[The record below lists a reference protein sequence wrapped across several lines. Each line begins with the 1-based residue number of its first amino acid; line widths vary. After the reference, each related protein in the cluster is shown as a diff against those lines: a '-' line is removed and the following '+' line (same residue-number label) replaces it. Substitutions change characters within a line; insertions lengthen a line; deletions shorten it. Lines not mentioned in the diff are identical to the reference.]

1 MKLQKISLDHIAK
14 LAGVHK
20 ATVSRALRNHP
31 TIPRHTRERIH
42 EIAKREGYRPNPLVS
57 LYQSHTR
64 ANRPPSMQATL
75 AWINDY
81 PNQECWRE
89 FPWLKGYFSGAK
101 KRCEHRGYHLE
112 ELMLPSSN
120 TVNHAQEVNKLADSI
135 RSRGVF
141 GVILP
146 LLLHQ
151 QYLIEQWEG
160 CAVALIGSGHFPCAD
175 QPSHVPFYP
184 QGFSSAD
191 RDLFYNLR
199 LCFSK
204 MRQLGYQRIGLVYS
218 KYLDTEAQGRVY
230 AGYLFE
236 QNQVAE
242 EMRIPAIFLDRF
254 KEGRPAKF
262 DHWIQTYR
270 PEAII
275 CVNPVVKSWVESMGL
290 RVPEDIGLAN
300 LNLVEDV
307 IGWDGVVEQHEQIGA
322 ASVDLLIGQLSRSE
336 LQIPR
341 EPRKIFIPGAWADG
355 TTLRPLT

>member
-1 MKLQKISLDHIAK
+1 MKLQKISLDYIAK

-64 ANRPPSMQATL
+64 ANRPPSMRATL
-75 AWINDY
+75 AWVNDY
-81 PNQECWRE
+81 PNQECWRK
-89 FPWLKGYFSGAK
+89 FPWLKGYFTGAK
-101 KRCEHRGYHLE
+101 RRCEHRGYHLE
-112 ELMLPSSN
+112 ERMLPTSD
-120 TVNHAQEVNKLADSI
+120 TVDHAQEVNKLAHSI

-160 CAVALIGSGHFPCAD
+160 CAVAVIGGGHFQNAD
-175 QPSHVPFYP
+175 KPSHAEFYP
-184 QGFSSAD
+184 QDFSCAD

-204 MRQLGYQRIGLVYS
+204 IRKFGYQRIGLVYS

-236 QNQVAE
+236 QAHLPAAMQ
-242 EMRIPAIFLDRF
+242 IPAIFLDRF
-254 KEGRPAKF
+254 KEGRPAEF
-262 DHWIQTYR
+262 DRWMKKYR

-275 CVNPVVKSWVESMGL
+275 CVNPVVKSWVEKMGF
-290 RVPEDIGLAN
+290 RVPENIGLAN

-307 IGWDGVVEQHEQIGA
+307 IGWNGVFEQHEQIGA

-336 LQIPR
+336 LQTPR
-341 EPRKIFIPGAWADG
+341 EPRKIFIPGIWVDG
-355 TTLRPLT
+355 HTLRPLT

>member
-1 MKLQKISLDHIAK
+1 MKLQKISLDYIAK

-75 AWINDY
+75 AWVNDY
-81 PNQECWRE
+81 PNQECWRQ
-89 FPWLKGYFSGAK
+89 FPWLKGYFVGAQN
-101 KRCEHRGYHLE
+101 RCEHRGYHLE
-112 ELMLPSSN
+112 ELLLPSSDIADH
-120 TVNHAQEVNKLADSI
+120 TQEVNKLAHNI

-146 LLLHQ
+146 LLLHY

-160 CAVALIGSGHFPCAD
+160 CAVALIGN
-175 QPSHVPFYP
+175 SHVKSNNQNVHEQFYP
-184 QGFSSAD
+184 QGFSCAD

-199 LCFSK
+199 LCFAK
-204 MRQLGYQRIGLVYS
+204 IRKLGYRRIGLVYS
-218 KYLDTEAQGRVY
+218 RYLDTEAQGRVY
-230 AGYLFE
+230 GAYLFE
-236 QNQVAE
+236 QAQLPE
-242 EMRIPAIFLDRF
+242 DMRVPPIFLDRF
-254 KEGRPAKF
+254 KEGRPPEF
-262 DHWIQTYR
+262 DEWMSTHR

-275 CVNPVVKSWVESMGL
+275 CVNPVVKDWVESMGM

-300 LNLVEDV
+300 LNLVED
-307 IGWDGVVEQHEQIGA
+307 ITGWDGIFEQHEQIGA

-341 EPRKIFIPGAWADG
+341 EPRKIFIPGIWLDG
-355 TTLRPLT
+355 NTLHRPT